1 MREGIEQVVALFT
14 LRFSQN
20 HHILRRFVKAFTT
33 DSPYIVEIGFSFLLI
48 ALAPLSNLLQ
58 LLLCLRKNLIHFILI
73 TVDFLSLVTDVYEL
87 ERGRP
92 EVLLQ
97 LAHVTPLSEQSFG
110 GRAELVL
117 KDLFALKIGSLTSFG
132 S

>member
-1 MREGIEQVVALFT
+1 M
-14 LRFSQN
+14 
-20 HHILRRFVKAFTT
+20 
-33 DSPYIVEIGFSFLLI
+33 
-48 ALAPLSNLLQ
+48 
-58 LLLCLRKNLIHFILI
+58 
-73 TVDFLSLVTDVYEL
+73 SLVTDIYEL

-117 KDLFALKIGSLTSFG
+117 KDLFALKIGSLSTLHELVAIILVTNFQVIKSVEQSFDLLLTLLDLAIELISVPLKLFFLLG
-132 S
+132 SFDDIISL